1 MAGRPPDALQELSTG
16 RLGVTGYRTGGF
28 RIGTQWYNGNVL
40 LLPQGVTAWSAPSAE
55 AIDLDSLVPIRK
67 VEPPAEIL
75 LIGVGER
82 PMLLPAELRLAL
94 KAWGI
99 AVEAMPTSAA
109 CRTFNVLLA
118 EERRVVAALFA
129 IEES

>member
-1 MAGRPPDALQELSTG
+1 MTACRCTG
-16 RLGVTGYRTGGF
+16 
-28 RIGTQWYNGNVL
+28 
-40 LLPQGVTAWSAPSAE
+40 E
-55 AIDLDSLVPIRK
+55 ATLDSLGPIRE

-82 PMLLPAELRLAL
+82 PMLLPPALRVAL
-94 KAWGI
+94 KAWGL

-118 EERRVVAALFA
+118 EERRVVAALLA
-129 IEES
+129 IEDV

>member
-1 MAGRPPDALQELSTG
+1 MTEGRPDALQELSTG
-16 RLGVTGYRTGGF
+16 RLGVTGYRGGGF
-28 RIGTQWYNGNVL
+28 RIGTQWYNGHVL
-40 LLPQGVTAWSAPSAE
+40 LLPQGVQAWSVQSAE
-55 AIDLDSLVPIRK
+55 AIDLDSLLPVRA

-82 PMLLPAELRLAL
+82 PLLLPAELRLAL
-94 KAWGI
+94 KAWGV

-118 EERRVVAALFA
+118 EERRVVAALLA
-129 IEES
+129 VEDV

>member
-1 MAGRPPDALQELSTG
+1 MAGRPDALQELPTG
-16 RLGVTGYRTGGF
+16 RLGVTGYRAGGF

-40 LLPQGVTAWSAPSAE
+40 LLPQGVTAWSVQSAE
-55 AIDLDSLVPIRK
+55 AIDLDSLQPIRE

-82 PMLLPAELRLAL
+82 PLLLPTELRLAL

-129 IEES
+129 IEDS

>member
-1 MAGRPPDALQELSTG
+1 MAGRPDALQELSTG
-16 RLGVTGYRTGGF
+16 RLGVTGYRAGGF
-28 RIGTQWYNGNVL
+28 RIGAQWYNGHVL
-40 LLPQGVTAWSAPSAE
+40 LLPRGVTAWPVQSAE
-55 AIDLDSLVPIRK
+55 AIDLDSLLPIRE

-82 PMLLPAELRLAL
+82 PLLLPGELRLAL
-94 KAWGI
+94 KAWGL

-118 EERRVVAALFA
+118 EERRVVAALLA
-129 IEES
+129 IEDV

>member
-1 MAGRPPDALQELSTG
+1 MPDRPDALQEMPTG
-16 RLGVTGYRTGGF
+16 RLGVTGYRPGGF
-28 RIGTQWYNGNVL
+28 RIGTQWYNGHVL
-40 LLPQGVTAWSAPSAE
+40 LLPQGVTAWPVQAGDAFT
-55 AIDLDSLVPIRK
+55 LDSLGPIRE

-82 PMLLPAELRLAL
+82 PMLLPPALRVAL
-94 KAWGI
+94 KAWGL

-118 EERRVVAALFA
+118 EERRVVAALLA
-129 IEES
+129 IEEG